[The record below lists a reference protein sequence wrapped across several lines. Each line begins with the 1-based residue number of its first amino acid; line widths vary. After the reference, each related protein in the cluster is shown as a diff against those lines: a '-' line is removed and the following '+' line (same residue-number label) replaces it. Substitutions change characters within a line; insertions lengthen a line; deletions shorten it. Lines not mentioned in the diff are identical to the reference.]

1 MGTPRAGRL
10 DTRPRP
16 RGRTHAHT
24 QAYHTCPSTSG
35 RARQIVSATGAPL
48 IAIIA
53 SPRLSGSAGRI
64 TFPRASTWSTRRST
78 GPRWAVG
85 RHLPQ
90 PSVRRPA
97 RAHPTLPPGT
107 SARQHQ
113 RRLGERLR
121 RASHRPARARPT
133 IGSARQPVSAAPPPS
148 SPERGAHPSANSAQP
163 RARTSLTARACD
175 HTCYAPRAHAA
186 EVSSCHRAVTSSPHV
201 DCGGV
206 GVRVV
211 APTDFFR
218 NWAGELRIVRL
229 RLAARQVSA
238 STRCGW
244 RSNGQRARH
253 ARTRCAKIVRAGGG
267 ELCAPAAV
275 AGLQRARRERRIR
288 RAPHASAGA
297 ALRAYHP
304 CVSARHTATVATD
317 APASYLLRD
326 SEGSESAR
334 QRARER
340 EKEPRRP
347 PARALQPATDRGSP
361 RQPWRRRLAAS
372 SRSARPRRWHALS
385 ARSPLAPTPPRK
397 STRPPH
403 RKWS

>member
-1 MGTPRAGRL
+1 MGGDSARRALRHTPTPA
-10 DTRPRP
+10 RP
-16 RGRTHAHT
+16 HACAHT
-24 QAYHTCPSTSG
+24 NIPHMPEHFGPGASKCQRHG
-35 RARQIVSATGAPL
+35 RPQRAL

-133 IGSARQPVSAAPPPS
+133 IGSARQPVSAALPPS

-186 EVSSCHRAVTSSPHV
+186 EVSSWQRAVTSSPHV
-201 DCGGV
+201 EGGGV
-206 GVRVV
+206 GVRVT
-211 APTDFFR
+211 APTDFFVT
-218 NWAGELRIVRL
+218 G
-229 RLAARQVSA
+229 
-238 STRCGW
+238 
-244 RSNGQRARH
+244 
-253 ARTRCAKIVRAGGG
+253 
-267 ELCAPAAV
+267 
-275 AGLQRARRERRIR
+275 
-288 RAPHASAGA
+288 
-297 ALRAYHP
+297 
-304 CVSARHTATVATD
+304 
-317 APASYLLRD
+317 
-326 SEGSESAR
+326 
-334 QRARER
+334 R
-340 EKEPRRP
+340 EK
-347 PARALQPATDRGSP
+347 
-361 RQPWRRRLAAS
+361 
-372 SRSARPRRWHALS
+372 
-385 ARSPLAPTPPRK
+385 
-397 STRPPH
+397 
-403 RKWS
+403 